1 MGVAYISQLTRFLK
15 KQYAHY
21 ILYVNSIKLWQDYD
35 IIKNNID
42 KLSHNLLNTLYIKHL
57 KLYKYLFILKTQ

>member
-1 MGVAYISQLTRFLK
+1 LPMGVAYISQLTRFLK
-15 KQYAHY
+15 KQYVHY

-42 KLSHNLLNTLYIKHL
+42 KLSHNLVNIYII
-57 KLYKYLFILKTQ
+57 KLLFI